1 MFALRTRVGAS
12 SNYAKIVYTSPS
24 LFGAQ
29 LALSFTPSEGKQLP
43 FPECGAACAG
53 PPGGILGSGAAL

>member
-1 MFALRTRVGAS
+1 MFALRTEVGAS
-12 SNYAKIVYTSPS
+12 SNYAKFVYTSPS

-43 FPECGAACAG
+43 FLNAG
-53 PPGGILGSGAAL
+53 PHLPGTPGRFLGSGAAL